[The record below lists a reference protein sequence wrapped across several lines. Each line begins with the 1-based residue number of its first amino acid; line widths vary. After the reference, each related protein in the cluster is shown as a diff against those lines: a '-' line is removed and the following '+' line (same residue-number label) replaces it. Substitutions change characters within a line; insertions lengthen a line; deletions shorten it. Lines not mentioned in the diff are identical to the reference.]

1 MKVGNSVDNKVVL
14 EELKKDIEKFCT
26 EREWDQFHGL
36 KDLSIGLITEA
47 SELLELFRFKTEDEC
62 DRLMASPERTKAEDE
77 LADVLF
83 FVVRLAQKYD
93 IDLSTAFSRKMEKN
107 RAKYPVEKSR
117 GSNKKYTE
125 L

>member
-1 MKVGNSVDNKVVL
+1 MDNKVMIS
-14 EELKKDIEKFCT
+14 ELKEQVKAFCS

-36 KDLSIGLITEA
+36 KDLSIGMATEA
-47 SELLELFRFKTEDEC
+47 AELLEVFRFKNDEECEAIMTGEDRQKV
-62 DRLMASPERTKAEDE
+62 DDE

-83 FVVRLAQKYD
+83 FVVRFAQKYD
-93 IDLSTAFSRKMEKN
+93 IDLATAFTRKMEKN

-117 GSNKKYTE
+117 GSNKKYSE